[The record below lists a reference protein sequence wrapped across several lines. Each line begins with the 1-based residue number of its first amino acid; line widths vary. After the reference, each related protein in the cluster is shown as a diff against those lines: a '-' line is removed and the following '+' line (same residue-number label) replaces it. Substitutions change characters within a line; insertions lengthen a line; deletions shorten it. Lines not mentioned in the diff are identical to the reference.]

1 MAKKIPIGLLAGAAA
16 LFLLARPR
24 GGGSGAIPLWGSTS
38 VPLQVQ
44 NGRWSVVHLHADE
57 QDALAA
63 AQVMAPELGLRVIS
77 LDPERNERGVSF
89 SSEGRT
95 FTFDPNRIF
104 DSAGV
109 QKTLA
114 AADGG
119 GVPSSLVAAT
129 MAFGQTLLA
138 RIRSFEGPII
148 AVHNNTP
155 GNLTI
160 NSFTPGVNAIDVS
173 RHSTSDPDDFFLVTS
188 QRLFDAFSQ
197 LPRNVVLER
206 LPQSDGSLSYAA
218 QQLGIPYVNIEAQ
231 HGHGEAQRTMLRDA
245 VGVLQELYGTAIA

>member
-57 QDALAA
+57 QDALGA
-63 AQVMAPELGLRVIS
+63 AQAMAPELGLRVIS
-77 LDPERNERGVSF
+77 LDPGRNERGVSF
-89 SSEGRT
+89 PSEGRT

-104 DSAGV
+104 ERTGV
-109 QKTLA
+109 ENTLRA
-114 AADGG
+114 TDGG
-119 GVPSSLVAAT
+119 TVPGPIVAAV
-129 MAFGQTLLA
+129 MAFGQLLLS
-138 RIRSFEGPII
+138 RIQSFGGPII
-148 AVHNNTP
+148 SVHNNTP

-160 NSFTPGVNAIDVS
+160 DSFTPGINATDVS
-173 RHSTSDPDDFFLVTS
+173 RHSASDPDDFFLVTS

-206 LPQSDGSLSYAA
+206 LPQSDGSLSYVA
-218 QQLGIPYVNIEAQ
+218 QELGIPYVNIEAQ
-231 HGHGEAQRTMLRDA
+231 HGNLATQKAMLRDA
-245 VGVLQELYGTAIA
+245 VGVLQALYADAIA